1 MTAVCIG
8 ASSDAPACLMARWEY
23 LCCHGQEAMLDQT
36 GCVPQS
42 LASRTPSWHSKG
54 STALVRLVPADV
66 ARAREGAAGA
76 AMPRAARTRL
86 RNAGSASLAAA
97 SSSLLRT
104 DTRVR
109 HQPHAAEQ
117 LVHGEQG
124 VTSVAQAPKVERC
137 CTSSV
142 ATSCKVKTSLTLLA
156 AHSYSSLEHHPWR
169 TLAAL
174 RL

>member
-1 MTAVCIG
+1 MPPPVSWLG
-8 ASSDAPACLMARWEY
+8 GN
-23 LCCHGQEAMLDQT
+23 LCAAMGRRLCST
-36 GCVPQS
+36 TVCVPQS

-97 SSSLLRT
+97 SSSLMHT
-104 DTRVR
+104 DIRVR
-109 HQPHAAEQ
+109 HQPPAAEQ
-117 LVHGEQG
+117 LVHREQG
-124 VTSVAQAPKVERC
+124 VISVAQLPEFERC
-137 CTSSV
+137 CTRSFV
-142 ATSCKVKTSLTLLA
+142 TSCRVKASLALLA
-156 AHSYSSLEHHPWR
+156 AQGYSGLKHHPWR
-169 TLAAL
+169 TLTAL